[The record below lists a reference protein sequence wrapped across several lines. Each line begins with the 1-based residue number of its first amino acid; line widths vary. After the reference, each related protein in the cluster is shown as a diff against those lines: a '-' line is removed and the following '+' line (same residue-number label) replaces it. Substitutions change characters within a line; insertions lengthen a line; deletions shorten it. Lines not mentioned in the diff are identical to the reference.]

1 MGLFS
6 DKHYHSHRHDNST
19 HIRYPDTIKEV
30 KAPTDE
36 SIRLLNEF
44 QEKALDNLISK
55 VEVKNN
61 IVEGTVMAFEMART
75 TMVIQYEV
83 MIICKFK
90 INGQEFVV
98 EKGISREELY
108 KDNADR
114 VIANI
119 NLTLGDYLKSI
130 MLWFMMKKFVEIAYK
145 QITSS
150 EFPKY
155 TLRNFMEK

>member
-6 DKHYHSHRHDNST
+6 DNHYHRHSHDNST
-19 HIRYPDTIKEV
+19 HIRYPETIKEI

-44 QEKALDNLISK
+44 QEKALDNIITK
-55 VEVKNN
+55 VEVKDNF
-61 IVEGTVMAFEMART
+61 VTGVVMAFDVARSASS
-75 TMVIQYEV
+75 IQHEI

-98 EKGISREELY
+98 EKGISREDLW

-114 VIANI
+114 DIAMI
-119 NLTLGDYLKSI
+119 NLELENYANSV
-130 MLWFMMKKFVEIAYK
+130 MLWFMCKKFAEVAYT
-145 QITSS
+145 QITNKLPPNYSI
-150 EFPKY
+150 
-155 TLRNFMEK
+155 R